1 MQKCPGQR
9 IIPLVVVIEHAEMSG
24 SKKQTTGATLLW
36 IVQAII
42 GYGLENEQSNMEV
55 VDDRQTRGCEC
66 ILNKKIKLEG
76 LFCKTI

>member
-1 MQKCPGQR
+1 
-9 IIPLVVVIEHAEMSG
+9 
-24 SKKQTTGATLLW
+24 
-36 IVQAII
+36 
-42 GYGLENEQSNMEV
+42 MEV